1 MKAKSMRPKTVTIR
15 DVAEAAGT
23 TIATVSKV
31 FHNTGN
37 ISPALRLTVRAAA
50 QSLNYE
56 PNPHAQ
62 SLSGGRTYKSIALLS
77 LFLDLGTG
85 TSKLRSI
92 QGQLAQQ
99 GFDVPIYAYGFGT
112 LGEMEEQALSMIRTL
127 RRQRP
132 RAIVCNINGL
142 SARAIDELK
151 HYQEE
156 GGLLV
161 CYDHLT
167 ELECDKVILD
177 REANGYQA
185 ARHLLE
191 LGHRALGLCI
201 PGVTKPQDSYFEGFQ
216 RALHEWGIEVRDEW
230 LFGSHPHSVNGG
242 LYEEAGEQLA
252 DSFLDLKEKPTALC
266 IGNDSAAVA
275 FVATLAN
282 AGFYVPDQVSIVG
295 NDDSPIARYGLVP
308 LTTVSHPVELIV
320 QHVVHMVTSRIQ
332 ESYEGPPR
340 CVQIKGELVERQ
352 STQPFSASA
361 ALANSNGKS
370 HRKAQIRK
378 LDDRLEDESN
388 SARTLPVELPIVKST
403 ERMKTSV

>member
-1 MKAKSMRPKTVTIR
+1 MKPKSMRAKAVTIR

-31 FHNTGN
+31 FHNTGS
-37 ISPALRLTVRAAA
+37 ISPALQHTVRAAA
-50 QSLNYE
+50 KSLNYE

-62 SLSGGRTYKSIALLS
+62 SLSGGRSLKAIALLS
-77 LFLDLGTG
+77 LFLDLGTS

-112 LGEMEEQALSMIRTL
+112 VGEMEEQAVAMIRTL

-132 RAIVCNINGL
+132 RAIVCNISGL
-142 SARAIDELK
+142 SDKALDELK

-156 GGLLV
+156 GGVLV

-177 REANGYQA
+177 REANGYLA

-191 LGHRALGLCI
+191 LGHRDIGLCI
-201 PGVTKPQDSYFEGFQ
+201 PGVSKPQDCYFEGFR
-216 RALHEWGIEVRDEW
+216 RALLEWGVEVRDEW
-230 LFGSHPHSVNGG
+230 LFGSHAHSVNGG

-252 DSFLDLKEKPTALC
+252 ASFLSLSERPSALC

-282 AGFYVPDQVSIVG
+282 AGLHVPSQVSVVG

-320 QHVVHMVTSRIQ
+320 EHVVQMVTSRVK
-332 ESYEGPPR
+332 ELYDGPAR
-340 CVQIKGELVERQ
+340 CIRLQGQLVQRQ
-352 STQPFSASA
+352 SAKPVID
-361 ALANSNGKS
+361 NGAKG
-370 HRKAQIRK
+370 
-378 LDDRLEDESN
+378 
-388 SARTLPVELPIVKST
+388 
-403 ERMKTSV
+403 SVPATVLSEA